1 MLRNGLQKSED
12 GKELYLVMNK
22 EIFKINPKTNA
33 PDEYMMPSAGITG
46 GGPIFGDRL
55 YFILEGVKVGY
66 IKMLK

>member
-1 MLRNGLQKSED
+1 M
-12 GKELYLVMNK
+12 
-22 EIFKINPKTNA
+22 I
-33 PDEYMMPSAGITG
+33 PSAGITG